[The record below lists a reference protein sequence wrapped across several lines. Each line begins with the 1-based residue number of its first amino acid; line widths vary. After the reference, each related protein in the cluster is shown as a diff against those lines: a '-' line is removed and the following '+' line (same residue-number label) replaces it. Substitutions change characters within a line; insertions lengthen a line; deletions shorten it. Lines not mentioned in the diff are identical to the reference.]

1 MKPGPKA
8 TPPKKDPIDYTRI
21 ENGWRA
27 GILSPRQL
35 AAQYT
40 EETGQKV
47 SHAAIIKHF
56 VKEGVPRNLAAKIQA
71 KADELVTRAAVTE
84 EVTQGTRNR
93 DKAIIDANA
102 NAVASVRLAHRRDIQ
117 RARSITVSLLEELEG
132 QTGADAVA
140 LLSDLGDMMRNPDKH
155 GQDKLNDL
163 YHKII
168 SLPGRAKTMKDLGE
182 SLRVLVGLERQ
193 AFGMDDKDNAPEDA
207 LTALLRGISQG
218 NGNAF
223 RPVSDD
229 PEHVTLDYGSAISPA
244 TDPGED

>member
-8 TPPKKDPIDYTRI
+8 TPPKKDPIDDTRI

-193 AFGMDDKDNAPEDA
+193 AFGLDDKDNAPEDA

-223 RPVSDD
+223 SPVRED
-229 PEHVTLDYGSAISPA
+229 PEHAPNAIGGAIAPVA
-244 TDPGED
+244 EPEED

>member
-8 TPPKKDPIDYTRI
+8 THPKKDPIDYTRI

-193 AFGMDDKDNAPEDA
+193 AFGLDDKDNAPEDA

-223 RPVSDD
+223 RPVQED
-229 PEHVTLDYGSAISPA
+229 PEHASKAIGGAFAPVA
-244 TDPGED
+244 ETEED